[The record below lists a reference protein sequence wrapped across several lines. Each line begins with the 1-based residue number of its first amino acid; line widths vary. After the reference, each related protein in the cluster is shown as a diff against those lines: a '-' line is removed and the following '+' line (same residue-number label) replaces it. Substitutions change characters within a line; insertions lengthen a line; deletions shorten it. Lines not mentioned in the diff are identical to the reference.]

1 MTAALEVENL
11 SLSIGTTPFV
21 DAVSLAV
28 APGEILALVGESGCG
43 KSLTAQAIMRL
54 LPSAIRQTGGR
65 VRLAGDDITA
75 MPESALRTLR
85 GRAMSMIFQ
94 EPQAA
99 LDPLARIGG
108 QIAEALRLPRAQAR
122 PKVLRMLAEVGIAD
136 PERRID
142 QYPFELSGGMCQRVM
157 IACALIAGP
166 AVLLADEPTTALDV
180 TIQAQILDLLR
191 RLARER
197 GTAVLLIT
205 HDMGVVAD
213 IADRMAVMYAGRIA
227 EAGPTEAVF
236 AAPAHPYTRL
246 LLASIPRLTD
256 QPKAPLAVIEGQ
268 VPAPASFGPGCRFAE
283 RCPRADA
290 VCRAQTP
297 PLRPISGGREVA
309 CHYAMDGATD
319 GATDGA

>member
-1 MTAALEVENL
+1 MTAALEVERL

-21 DAVSLAV
+21 DGVSLAV

-54 LPSAIRQTGGR
+54 LPSGIRQTGGR
-65 VRLAGDDITA
+65 VSLAGNDITA
-75 MPESALRTLR
+75 MPEAALRGVR

-99 LDPLARIGG
+99 LDPLVRIGS
-108 QIAEALRLPRAQAR
+108 QIAEALRLSRARAR

-166 AVLLADEPTTALDV
+166 SVLLADEPTTALDV

-197 GTAVLLIT
+197 ATAVLLIT

-213 IADRMAVMYAGRIA
+213 IADRLAVMYAGRIA

-236 AAPAHPYTRL
+236 AAPAHPYTGL

-256 QPKAPLAVIEGQ
+256 RPKAPLAVIEGQ
-268 VPAPASFGPGCRFAE
+268 VPAPASFGPGCRFAD
-283 RCPRADA
+283 RCPAADA
-290 VCRAQTP
+290 LCRARTP
-297 PLRPISGGREVA
+297 DLRAIGGSREIA
-309 CHYAMDGATD
+309 CHHPVPPA
-319 GATDGA
+319 